1 MAQWFAGERMKPL
14 NRTWSR
20 CRRVQG
26 AVKRCSSRM
35 NILCIAGS
43 QSSVDAEDS
52 GYLTKP
58 PQMPADRSLF
68 EYLSSENG
76 CHLLCHTNAAFI
88 HAYSFYIVRNYWKW
102 LHYLNACDLLKL
114 TEFLHK
120 LACAVHPVPS
130 WGAPCLCCVRSFCR
144 ALLRWLCLLLGGPSS
159 RWWHER
165 AGAEN
170 TTNVMTCHD
179 YVMQDAWGR
188 GLLRTTED
196 YWGLL
201 RTTEDYWGLLFEIGL
216 RLECPRSHS
225 RTADNKW
232 DPTILFLISVFPE
245 NYEPFGIAV
254 AGRTLAVW
262 SWVPGFVWKLLEP
275 TRYIIMDIGGC
286 KRLCYVVL
294 GNRDLTWLVC
304 AAKLVIECHRLIL
317 SLQEAERGW
326 E

>member
-35 NILCIAGS
+35 DILCIAGS

-52 GYLTKP
+52 GYLIKP

-88 HAYSFYIVRNYWKW
+88 HAYTFYIVRNYWKL

-130 WGAPCLCCVRSFCR
+130 WGAPCLCCVRSFCS

-196 YWGLL
+196 YC
-201 RTTEDYWGLLFEIGL
+201 L
-216 RLECPRSHS
+216 RL
-225 RTADNKW
+225 DW
-232 DPTILFLISVFPE
+232 DWNVPVHIRAQLTTNEIQPFYLISAFPE
-245 NYEPFGIAV
+245 NSEPFGIAV

-294 GNRDLTWLVC
+294 GNRDLTWLVW

-317 SLQEAERGW
+317 SLHEAERGW